1 MQFTPVHN
9 ENPTETKQD
18 FLKPLVFEAY
28 TTKKTTYNL
37 NLRRD
42 FEGERTTELCSLM
55 LNMMVSDFA
64 IVSGL
69 EYIYLTFIT
78 TKSFLC
84 GGSLENLPMSRG
96 RTGFAAI
103 IPIQMV
109 SPSQE

>member
-1 MQFTPVHN
+1 MLVPPVGLVVVFCPLPCP
-9 ENPTETKQD
+9 EVAPD
-18 FLKPLVFEAY
+18 FVAPA
-28 TTKKTTYNL
+28 
-37 NLRRD
+37 
-42 FEGERTTELCSLM
+42 ELCSLM